1 MGQKINPISNRLG
14 ITRSWDSRW
23 FTTKTNY
30 ADFLHEDIRLRD
42 LIRRRFY
49 HAGVASVLI
58 ERAGNRCKIT
68 ISTARPGIIIG
79 PKGSEIENLRKDLEA
94 RTGKSVSI
102 NIEEVKRTEMSAQL
116 VSENVASQLMRRIGF
131 RRAMKKTMQ
140 ATMDAGALGIR
151 VACSGPPGRRRD
163 VALRMVPQGPRAP
176 AHVARRYRLRLRR
189 GQNQVRHH
197 RHQGLDLQGR
207 SLPGS
212 QKRKRWRRPEA
223 GPPRSKG

>member
-1 MGQKINPISNRLG
+1 MGQKVNPISNRIG

-23 FTTKTNY
+23 YTVKTSY

-42 LIRRRFY
+42 LIRRRFF
-49 HAGVASVLI
+49 HAGISNVLI

-94 RTGKSVSI
+94 RTGKTVTI

-140 ATMDAGALGIR
+140 ASMDAGALGIR
-151 VACSGPPGRRRD
+151 IACSGRLGGAEMSRYEWYRKGRVPLHTLRAEID
-163 VALRMVPQGPRAP
+163 YGFAEAKTKFGIIGIKVWIFKGEVFKQIKKAAVAKA
-176 AHVARRYRLRLRR
+176 
-189 GQNQVRHH
+189 
-197 RHQGLDLQGR
+197 
-207 SLPGS
+207 
-212 QKRKRWRRPEA
+212 
-223 GPPRSKG
+223 

>member
-1 MGQKINPISNRLG
+1 VGQKINPISARLG

-23 FTTKTNY
+23 FTTKNNY

-49 HAGVASVLI
+49 HAGVSNVLI
-58 ERAGNRCKIT
+58 ERAGNRAKIT

-94 RTGKSVSI
+94 RTGKTVTI

-116 VSENVASQLMRRIGF
+116 VSENIAGQLMRRIGF

-151 VACSGPPGRRRD
+151 IACSGRLGGAEMSRYEWYRKGRVPLHTLRADIDYGFAEAKTKFGIIGIKVWIFKGEVFRETKK
-163 VALRMVPQGPRAP
+163 VAE
-176 AHVARRYRLRLRR
+176 ARKANR
-189 GQNQVRHH
+189 
-197 RHQGLDLQGR
+197 
-207 SLPGS
+207 
-212 QKRKRWRRPEA
+212 
-223 GPPRSKG
+223 

>member
-1 MGQKINPISNRLG
+1 MGQKINPISNRIG

-23 FTTKTNY
+23 YTIKTAY

-42 LIRRRFY
+42 LIRRRFF
-49 HAGVASVLI
+49 HAGVSNVLI

-79 PKGSEIENLRKDLEA
+79 PKGAEIENLRKDLEA
-94 RTGKSVSI
+94 RTGKTVTI

-151 VACSGPPGRRRD
+151 IACSGRLGGAEMSRYEWYRKGRVPLHTLRANID
-163 VALRMVPQGPRAP
+163 YGFAEAKTKFGIIGIKVWIFKGEVFKEIKKAAVA
-176 AHVARRYRLRLRR
+176 
-189 GQNQVRHH
+189 
-197 RHQGLDLQGR
+197 
-207 SLPGS
+207 
-212 QKRKRWRRPEA
+212 
-223 GPPRSKG
+223 

>member
-1 MGQKINPISNRLG
+1 MGQKINPISNRIG

-23 FTTKTNY
+23 YTIKTSY

-42 LIRRRFY
+42 LIRRRFF
-49 HAGVASVLI
+49 HAGISNVLI
-58 ERAGNRCKIT
+58 ERAGTRCKIT

-94 RTGKSVSI
+94 RTGKTVTI

-151 VACSGPPGRRRD
+151 IACSGRLGGAEMSRYEWYRKGRVPLHTLRAD
-163 VALRMVPQGPRAP
+163 IDYGFAEAKTKFGIIGIKVWIFKGEVFKAIKKAAVA
-176 AHVARRYRLRLRR
+176 
-189 GQNQVRHH
+189 
-197 RHQGLDLQGR
+197 
-207 SLPGS
+207 
-212 QKRKRWRRPEA
+212 
-223 GPPRSKG
+223 

>member
-1 MGQKINPISNRLG
+1 MGQKINPISARLG

-23 FTTKTNY
+23 FTTKNNY

-49 HAGVASVLI
+49 HAGVSNVLI
-58 ERAGNRCKIT
+58 ERAGNRAKIT

-94 RTGKSVSI
+94 RTGKTVTI
-102 NIEEVKRTEMSAQL
+102 NIEEVKRTEMSSQL
-116 VSENVASQLMRRIGF
+116 VSENIASQLMRRIGF

-151 VACSGPPGRRRD
+151 IACSGRLGGAEMSRYEWYRKGR
-163 VALRMVPQGPRAP
+163 VPLHTLRADIDYGFAEAKTKFGIIGIKVWIFKGEVFRETKK
-176 AHVARRYRLRLRR
+176 VVEARKASR
-189 GQNQVRHH
+189 
-197 RHQGLDLQGR
+197 
-207 SLPGS
+207 
-212 QKRKRWRRPEA
+212 
-223 GPPRSKG
+223 